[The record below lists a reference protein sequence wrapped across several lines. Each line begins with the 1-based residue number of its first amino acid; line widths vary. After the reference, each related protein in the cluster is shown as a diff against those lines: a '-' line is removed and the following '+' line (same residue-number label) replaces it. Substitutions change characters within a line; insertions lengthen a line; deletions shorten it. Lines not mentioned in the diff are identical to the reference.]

1 MVGAEGEAIRQQAF
15 TGRLPSDG
23 FIDATLDDIH
33 RRYRGLD
40 DGEVADYIPILA
52 EADPDWFGLSL
63 IESAGTVHETGDAD
77 IAFSIQSIS
86 KAVVFALLC
95 LPRSPELVHERVGVH
110 HTGLPFNSVMA
121 IELNDGKPLNS
132 MVNAGAIATTAL
144 MPGSTPAEKWE
155 NIRSGLS
162 LFAGRQLSL
171 DGRVYAS
178 EMEANQRNKALA
190 RLLESYER
198 IITDPLDTVDIYTRQ
213 CSLSVTAHD
222 LAVMG
227 ATLADGGINPVTRR
241 RVVSAEIARDTLA
254 LLASCGMYENSGEW
268 LFEIG
273 LPAKSGVSGG
283 IVAIA
288 PGKGALGTF
297 SPRLDSAGNS
307 VRGQRACFHISRVL
321 GMNLFASTPAA
332 GVQGKQDDPRRA
344 TSAHRTSS
352 TARERRSMST
362 ETAPDETEE
371 RRSWAPM
378 VGLFLA
384 QVLMS
389 FNVAA
394 LPISLGGMVEDFG
407 VAPTVASS
415 TIVVYGLA

>member
-63 IESAGTVHETGDAD
+63 IESVGTVHETGDAD

-86 KAVVFALLC
+86 KAFVFALVC
-95 LPRSPELVHERVGVH
+95 QARSTELVHERVGVNN
-110 HTGLPFNSVMA
+110 TGLPFNSVMA

-321 GMNLFASTPAA
+321 GMNLFASTAAA
-332 GVQGKQDDPRRA
+332 GR
-344 TSAHRTSS
+344 
-352 TARERRSMST
+352 
-362 ETAPDETEE
+362 
-371 RRSWAPM
+371 
-378 VGLFLA
+378 
-384 QVLMS
+384 
-389 FNVAA
+389 
-394 LPISLGGMVEDFG
+394 
-407 VAPTVASS
+407 
-415 TIVVYGLA
+415 